1 MKWFNP
7 QTEPFQIFG
16 FPFYKQD
23 RVYRRMPLSGEGVLP
38 DAVYHLADETAGGQ
52 IRFHAKMK
60 ALSIQVSLAAK
71 PGFFAHIKAP
81 HTARVTCDSFDLY
94 LSKDGKDYIFCDV
107 SKGMGPQE
115 NFYTR
120 NLLEFDEEQEF
131 DVLLNFPLYGGVDKI
146 LLGVNEA
153 AEISAPWYHFKD
165 ERKLVVYGTSIQQ
178 GASAGRPGMC
188 MSNLLSRW
196 LDREVYN
203 LGFNSSGKGE
213 AEVAHVIAGIEEMA
227 ALILCIEGN
236 CPDGEWLNNK
246 LREFLRIFREKQ
258 PKTPIVIMSH
268 MKSGRDMLHPEL
280 LEERMKNRKIQQ
292 QIVEDHQVAGDRNI
306 YLYIQDVNTQEV
318 KEHSVWHECTVDGLH
333 YNDLGFYWITER
345 LCDFLREKL
354 EL

>member
-1 MKWFNP
+1 MKWYNP

-23 RVYRRMPLSGEGVLP
+23 RVYRRMPLTGEGVLP

-52 IRFHAKMK
+52 IRFHAKLK
-60 ALSIQVSLAAK
+60 TLSVQVSLAAK

-107 SKGMGPQE
+107 SKGMDPQD

-120 NLLEFDEEQEF
+120 KLLELDEEEEF

-146 LLGVNEA
+146 LIGVDEA

-165 ERKLVVYGTSIQQ
+165 ERKIVIYGSSIQQ
-178 GASAGRPGMC
+178 GASAGRPGMS

-213 AEVAHVIAGIEEMA
+213 AEVARVIAEIEDMA
-227 ALILCIEGN
+227 ALIISIEGN
-236 CPDGEWLNNK
+236 CPDGKWLNDK

-258 PKTPIVIMSH
+258 QETPVIIMPF
-268 MKSGRDMLHPEL
+268 MVSGRDMLHPSL
-280 LEERMKNRKIQQ
+280 LAERMKFRKIQQ
-292 QIVEDHQVAGDRNI
+292 QIVEDYQAAGDSNI
-306 YLYIQDVNTQEV
+306 YLYIQDVDKQEV
-318 KEHSVWHECTVDGLH
+318 KGHSVWHECTVDGLH
-333 YNDLGFYWITER
+333 YNDLGFYWISV
-345 LCDFLREKL
+345 LLSDFLKENLKI
-354 EL
+354 